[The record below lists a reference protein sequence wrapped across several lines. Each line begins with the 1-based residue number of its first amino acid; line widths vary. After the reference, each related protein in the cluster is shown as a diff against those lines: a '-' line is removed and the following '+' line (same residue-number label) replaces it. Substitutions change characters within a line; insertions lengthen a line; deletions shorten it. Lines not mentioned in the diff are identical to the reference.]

1 MKKVLTQ
8 FKNHAMTGVSYMI
21 PTVTVGGILFA
32 LALAFS
38 GGATVSNPF
47 LANIEAI
54 GSAGMALLVPVLAG
68 YISYSI
74 AGRPG
79 LVPGLILGYM
89 AANPMG
95 PNKVVTGF
103 LGGLLMG
110 FLAGYLSKWVKGWK
124 APSFIK
130 PLMPIIVIP
139 LVVVLILG
147 LFYIYV
153 VATPLGA
160 MVSGLTAWLKSMST
174 GSAIML
180 AVVVGAMISFDMGG
194 PFNKIA
200 YTTGVALIATGDGH
214 LMGMAGVAICVPPI
228 GLGLASLILRS
239 RFTDEERNSGKAAIV
254 MGACGIT
261 EGAIPFAAADPLRVI
276 PSIMIGSA
284 CGSVVAAIGNASN
297 MAPLGGL
304 LVLPVVT
311 NALWYVLG
319 VIVGVAV
326 VVLLMALLKK
336 PIKTAEVNAKATA

>member
-1 MKKVLTQ
+1 MKNVFTQ

-21 PTVTVGGILFA
+21 PTVTVGGILTA
-32 LALAFS
+32 LALSFS
-38 GGATVSNPF
+38 GGANVTNPF
-47 LANIEAI
+47 LANILAI
-54 GSAGMALLVPVLAG
+54 GASGMALLVPVLAG

-79 LVPGLILGYM
+79 LVPGLVLGYM

-95 PNKVVTGF
+95 PNKIVTGF

-110 FLAGYLSKWVKGWK
+110 LLAGYFSKWVKTWK
-124 APSFIK
+124 VPAFLK
-130 PLMPIIVIP
+130 PLMPIIVTP

-147 LFYIYV
+147 LLYIYI

-160 MVSGLTAWLKSMST
+160 VVSGITAWLKSMSK
-174 GSAIML
+174 GNAVLL
-180 AVVVGAMISFDMGG
+180 AVVVGCMISFDMGG

-200 YTTGVALIATGDGH
+200 YTTGVALIASGDGH
-214 LMGMAGVAICVPPI
+214 LMAMAGVAICIPPI
-228 GLGLASLILRS
+228 GLGLASLILRT

-261 EGAIPFAAADPLRVI
+261 EGAIPFAASDPLRVI
-276 PSIMIGSA
+276 PAIMIGSA
-284 CGSVVAAIGNASN
+284 CGSVIAALGGATN

-311 NALWYVLG
+311 GVWSYVLG
-319 VIVGVAV
+319 VIVGVV
-326 VVLLMALLKK
+326 VVIALMALLKK
-336 PIKTAEVNAKATA
+336 PIGTGNKDKKTAA